1 MVDRVHFSFLCIGH
15 FFDHLFM
22 LVFATVA
29 ALTLANEWGL
39 SYSDLIPYA
48 TPGFVAFGVCAV
60 PSGWIADKWSR
71 NGMMIVFY
79 IGIGLSS
86 IFTSLAETPTQI
98 GVGLFFIGLF
108 AAIYHPVGLA
118 LVVQGRRNTGIPLAV
133 NGIFGNMGVASAALI
148 TGYLID
154 HTGWGSAF
162 VWPGIISIATGIV
175 FATLLFMGRDT
186 GIKEI
191 QNSAGAKIPADSLL
205 AGRRLLARAF
215 VIILF
220 TTAFGGLI
228 FQSTTFALPK
238 VFSER
243 FAELGMSATQ
253 VGGYAFIVFAIAAI
267 GQLVVGYFLDHF
279 AVRFV
284 FMSVAAL
291 QAFFFFLM
299 PGLMGWGALLVAVGF
314 MLVVF
319 GQIPINDVLVSRITQ
334 SEWRSRVYA
343 LRYFVAFSVMAS
355 SVPFIAWIHFH
366 WGFDRLF
373 DVLSVASAL
382 VFTMVVMLP
391 RAISGKRS

>member
-1 MVDRVHFSFLCIGH
+1 MIQRAHFAFLCIGH
-15 FFDHLFM
+15 FFDHMFM

-29 ALTLANEWGL
+29 ALTLTHEWGL

-48 TPGFVAFGVCAV
+48 TPGFIAFGVCSV
-60 PSGWIADKWSR
+60 PAGWIADKWSR

-86 IFTSLAETPTQI
+86 IFTALAETPVQI

-118 LVVQGRRNTGIPLAV
+118 LVVQGRVNTGVPLAV
-133 NGIFGNMGVASAALI
+133 NGVFGNMGVACAALI

-154 HTGWGSAF
+154 HAGWGSAF
-162 VWPGIISIATGIV
+162 VWPGIISIAMGIA
-175 FATLLFMGRDT
+175 FATLLAIGKDA
-186 GIKEI
+186 GLKEI
-191 QNSAGAKIPADSLL
+191 QRGVGPKKPADALL
-205 AGRRLLARAF
+205 TDRKLLARAF

-243 FAELGMSATQ
+243 LAELGMSATQ

-279 AVRFV
+279 ALRTV
-284 FMSVAAL
+284 FMIVAVL
-291 QAFFFFLM
+291 QAVFFFVM
-299 PGLMGWGALLVAVGF
+299 PGLLGWGALIVAVGF

-334 SEWRSRVYA
+334 SAWRSRVYA

-373 DVLSVASAL
+373 NVLSGAAAL
-382 VFTMVVMLP
+382 VFTLVVMLP
-391 RAISGKRS
+391 KALTGKRR